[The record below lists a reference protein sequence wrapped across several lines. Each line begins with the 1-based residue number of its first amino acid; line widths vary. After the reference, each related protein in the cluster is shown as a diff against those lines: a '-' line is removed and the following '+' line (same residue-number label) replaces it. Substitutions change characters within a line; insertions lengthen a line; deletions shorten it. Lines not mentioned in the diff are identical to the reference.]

1 MANKPESYIGLKFGQ
16 LRVESILPNKNKH
29 GQSLCVAT
37 CDCGIQREYTMG
49 GLVTGNTTTCGHTK
63 SKIDRSAKRY
73 GRLTIASFTN
83 ERDSKGKELCNVV
96 CDCGNQFKVRV
107 EAIRSGNTTS
117 CGCSE
122 STIHTSFDE
131 DDQKF
136 FYWAGF
142 IGADGCMRGKVIY
155 ITIHKKDELEL
166 FQFAQITQH
175 SPSLIRFN
183 SRPHVGIVV
192 YSDRIANR
200 FREAGIA
207 ERKSLTY
214 DPPEKFASNKHFWRG
229 MIDGDGSLMWK
240 GKTPIIKLC
249 GSEQSCIKFMEWAKP
264 IIGKSHTIHKGI
276 GLSYVCIYGNNAT
289 MVAKELYG
297 DHPEYFLKRKYD
309 MFVSFLE
316 NKPKRN
322 I

>member
-1 MANKPESYIGLKFGQ
+1 MPGKLKNHIGLRFGS
-16 LRVESILPNKNKH
+16 LVIESVLPQMNKH
-29 GQSLCVAT
+29 GQKICIAK
-37 CDCGIQREYTMG
+37 CDCGGSIEVLVG
-49 GLVTGNTTTCGHTK
+49 SLVTGNTRSCGCIK
-63 SKIDRSAKRY
+63 PPINESVSSY
-73 GRLTIASFTN
+73 GRLRITKFLPYSPGEKRLVEASC
-83 ERDSKGKELCNVV
+83 ECGSKRTYRL
-96 CDCGNQFKVRV
+96 
-107 EAIRSGNTTS
+107 EAIRIGNTTS
-117 CGCSE
+117 CGCAE

-142 IGADGCMRGKVIY
+142 VGADGCIRGRIIY
-155 ITIHKKDELEL
+155 ITIHEKDELEL
-166 FQFAQITQH
+166 FQFSQIIQH

-183 SRPHVGIVV
+183 GRPHVGVV
-192 YSDRIANR
+192 VHSDRISNR

-229 MIDGDGSLMWK
+229 MIDGDGSLMWH
-240 GKTPIIKLC
+240 GNSPVLKLC
-249 GSEQSCIKFMEWAKP
+249 GSEQSCVKFMEWAKE
-264 IIGKSHTIHKGI
+264 ILGKSHTIHKADNI
-276 GLSYVCIYGNNAT
+276 RYVCIYGKSAIRI
-289 MVAKELYG
+289 AAELYG

-309 MFVSFLE
+309 MFISFLE